1 MSRLKEILTQL
12 GFYKQGDFYC
22 SRTSGHYS
30 VIHESHVDIMEKYLE
45 NKMFVQ
51 GSSLV
56 YHPPV
61 DP

>member
-1 MSRLKEILTQL
+1 MSRLKDILSQL

-22 SRTSGHYS
+22 SRMHDYYS
-30 VIHESHVDIMEKYLE
+30 VIHESHLNILETYLE